1 MPPFTPPVPLLLNR
15 SDIGSLLSLETSITS
30 VEAAFAAHA
39 RGESL
44 PPALMHVDA
53 DGGEFHVKAGGLRA
67 GGRTYFTL
75 KANGG
80 FFQNRA
86 RHGLPNIQG
95 LIYLADGANGC
106 PLAVLDSRDVTILR
120 TGAATAVAVR
130 HLARPGAKV
139 ATVCGCGVQGRIQ
152 VRALA
157 TVLPLEQI
165 YVWSRDAA
173 RAADFAAAMSR
184 EFGLPVKPAESL
196 PAALAVSDVVVTCTP
211 AKKYFIEEGWI
222 KPGTLVAAI
231 GSDSPD
237 KQEVDPRL
245 LAHNAVVCDLVAQC
259 AEVGDLHHALTA
271 GLMRVD
277 QVRAELGQVIAGLR
291 PGRISA
297 DEIIVFDSTGT
308 ALQDAAVAVAAY
320 QSALAQGRGT
330 PFAFTA

>member
-44 PPALMHVDA
+44 SPALMHVDA

-157 TVLPLEQI
+157 AVLPLEQI

-173 RAADFAAAMSR
+173 RAADFAATMSR

-196 PAALAVSDVVVTCTP
+196 PAALAASDVVVTCTP
-211 AKKYFIEEGWI
+211 AKKYFIEAGWV

-245 LAHNAVVCDLVAQC
+245 LAQNAVVCDLVAQC
-259 AEVGDLHHALTA
+259 AEVGDLHHALRA

-277 QVRAELGQVIAGLR
+277 QVRAELGQVIAGLK

-320 QSALAQGRGT
+320 QRALASGRGT